1 MEKYG
6 LGIILMVQEGQRS
19 HLRSRF
25 QVTRRIQFRTIKCK
39 PPNSSNSRNEDNKR
53 GKFIVTSKGKES
65 KAGRRNK
72 SNTILVVDDEP
83 DANMTLRTLLEEN
96 GFETD
101 AYPDPRLALQNFKP
115 GKFDLLL
122 LDIKMPN
129 IGGFELYQKMKE
141 IDKEVK
147 VCFVTA
153 SELFYEEY
161 RENRDI
167 DEKYFMLKPMKNE
180 EMMKRIYDILNE
192 NE

>member
-1 MEKYG
+1 M
-6 LGIILMVQEGQRS
+6 
-19 HLRSRF
+19 
-25 QVTRRIQFRTIKCK
+25 
-39 PPNSSNSRNEDNKR
+39 
-53 GKFIVTSKGKES
+53 TSKGKDS
-65 KAGRRNK
+65 KSGRRNK
-72 SNTILVVDDEP
+72 SNMILIVDDEP

-101 AYPDPRLALQNFKP
+101 AYIDPLLALQNFKP

-122 LDIKMPN
+122 LDIKMPK

-167 DEKYFMLKPMKNE
+167 DEKYFILKPMKNA
-180 EMMKRIYDILNE
+180 EMMKRIYNILNE
-192 NE
+192 DELNI

>member
-1 MEKYG
+1 M
-6 LGIILMVQEGQRS
+6 
-19 HLRSRF
+19 
-25 QVTRRIQFRTIKCK
+25 
-39 PPNSSNSRNEDNKR
+39 
-53 GKFIVTSKGKES
+53 
-65 KAGRRNK
+65 
-72 SNTILVVDDEP
+72 ILVVDDEP

-101 AYPDPRLALQNFKP
+101 AYTDPRLALQNFKP